1 VTPATITPK
10 VHEPLDVH
18 GDFAPFITLNDNVVF
33 DNRPDPVDIVG
44 AQVIAV
50 HLIRQ
55 VGLVQN
61 LAGRGQ
67 SNAVNVRQRPIHVFV
82 AWQIHTSYTCQV
94 LAP

>member
-1 VTPATITPK
+1 MTAATITPK

-18 GDFAPFITLNDNVVF
+18 GDFAPLITLYDKVVL
-33 DNRPDPVDIVG
+33 DDGPDPVDVVG

-67 SNAVNVRQRPIHVFV
+67 SDAVDVGQRRRGQH
-82 AWQIHTSYTCQV
+82 Q
-94 LAP
+94 